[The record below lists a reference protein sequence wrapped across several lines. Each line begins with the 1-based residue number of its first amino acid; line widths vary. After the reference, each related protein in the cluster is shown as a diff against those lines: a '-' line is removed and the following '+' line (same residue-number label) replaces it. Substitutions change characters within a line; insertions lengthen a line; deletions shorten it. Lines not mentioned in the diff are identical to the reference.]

1 MNTYYIYKKL
11 TASLS
16 LNGPNQGGTS
26 QQTAEHSVNN
36 QSELYVGLYV
46 NIKRNIENYCKD
58 R

>member
-1 MNTYYIYKKL
+1 MLPYPF
-11 TASLS
+11 
-16 LNGPNQGGTS
+16 NGPNQVGTS